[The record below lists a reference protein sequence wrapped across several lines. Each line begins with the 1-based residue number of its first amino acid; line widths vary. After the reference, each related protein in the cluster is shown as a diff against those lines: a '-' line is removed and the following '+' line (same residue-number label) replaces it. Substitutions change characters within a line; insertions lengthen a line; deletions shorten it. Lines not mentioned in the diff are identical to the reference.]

1 MDTARK
7 HPEND
12 TRYRYLWTILKLI
25 FGLALVVVV
34 VRGVQWQQLRESWRA
49 IWWVP
54 FGLAIGFRFVVIAA
68 RAWRWAVLL
77 RHTPFCPT
85 VGQLTRVLVKAELF
99 NSLMPSTAGG
109 DIYRVV
115 ATRTTCD
122 TPSAT
127 AAVLA
132 DRAMGMIALVVSAL
146 VALVINPGIRQSY
159 VGQVVLGVALMAILG
174 VGVLW
179 AVRSPI
185 GRWLKTHAQ
194 PDDSD
199 GKKLLVEHILEY
211 ARALAGYTRR
221 PWQLALAL
229 VLSVLP
235 LAGVVVSTYLL
246 CLSVGAVLAALDL
259 VTIALTVSVV
269 ALLPIFVGGL
279 GGQEAAF
286 IFMFQQVGVALS
298 EALLIALLGRALVV
312 AFAALAGLLYMY
324 DSSRTTGESP
334 TIKLN

>member
-1 MDTARK
+1 MDTAWKR
-7 HPEND
+7 PESD
-12 TRYRYLWTILKLI
+12 TRYRYLWATLKLI
-25 FGLALVVVV
+25 FGLALVAVV

-54 FGLAIGFRFVVIAA
+54 FGLAIGFRFVVIAT
-68 RAWRWAVLL
+68 RAWRWKVLL
-77 RHTPFCPT
+77 SHESSHPT

-115 ATRTTCD
+115 ATRATCD
-122 TPSAT
+122 TPTAT

-132 DRAMGMIALVVSAL
+132 DRAIGMIALVVSAL
-146 VALVINPGIRQSY
+146 VAVVINPGIRQSY
-159 VGQVVLGVALMAILG
+159 VGQVVLGVALAAILG

-179 AVRSPI
+179 AGRSPI

-199 GKKLLVEHILEY
+199 GKKPLVGHILEY
-211 ARALAGYTRR
+211 ARALASYTRR
-221 PWQLALAL
+221 PRQLILAL

-235 LAGVVVSTYLL
+235 LAGVVASTYLL

-259 VTIALTVSVV
+259 VTIALTVAVV

-286 IFMFQQVGVALS
+286 IFMFQQVGLAPS

-312 AFAALAGLLYMY
+312 AFAALAGLLYLY

-334 TIKLN
+334 TTELD